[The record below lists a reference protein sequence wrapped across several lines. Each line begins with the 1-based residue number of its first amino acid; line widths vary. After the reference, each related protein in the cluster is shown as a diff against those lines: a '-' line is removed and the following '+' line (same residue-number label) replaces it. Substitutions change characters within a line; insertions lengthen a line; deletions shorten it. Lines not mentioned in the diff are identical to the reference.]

1 MEKKHAFLI
10 IRISLLCCININM
23 MLFFSL
29 YNYKVFCTQYHNRAL
44 LQFGNCDP
52 RYTEGIIASNRS
64 ILLPELDARLND
76 SVCNGKLHI
85 WIMKYHCLLFL
96 TVLKSFLNVF
106 KQVLLLPLYNINN
119 NFKLKIF

>member
-1 MEKKHAFLI
+1 
-10 IRISLLCCININM
+10 M
-23 MLFFSL
+23 MLCFSL

-76 SVCNGKLHI
+76 SVCNGKLHV
-85 WIMKYHCLLFL
+85 WIMKLLII
-96 TVLKSFLNVF
+96 LNCPKILF
-106 KQVLLLPLYNINN
+106 KRFQAGIIVTFIK
-119 NFKLKIF
+119 FKL